1 MNHNDAMRWKD
12 KDKKYEE
19 NGNRIGLTDAKD
31 VIEDWGTR
39 FMYWRFV
46 RPDIADDAKKD
57 ASKFGVNHPGSSL
70 KQ

>member
-1 MNHNDAMRWKD
+1 MGDDAMRWKD
-12 KDKKYEE
+12 KDKKFDA

-46 RPDIADDAKKD
+46 HADIADE
-57 ASKFGVNHPGSSL
+57 ASKRDAEIGVNHPGSFV